1 MTQTNTQI
9 RMRRHPQGMVTPQ
22 DFETTQTP
30 LPELKD
36 GEVLVRN
43 MVLSLDPYMRPR
55 MDPLRSYVPPL
66 EIGELM
72 PGAAV
77 GEVVQSREPALP
89 EGAIVTGPLG
99 WQTHAVLTR
108 NIPRVRVLDPKLGPP
123 SAALSVLGMPGV
135 TAHYGLLKLAD
146 PQPGETVVVTAASGA
161 VGSVVGQ
168 IAKIKGCRVVGIAGG
183 PDKCRYVTE
192 ELGFDACVDYRAAD
206 FEQQLAAATP
216 DYVNILFENVGGP
229 VFDAV
234 LNRVDVWLL
243 LPGRPP
249 QHWATGNEVPR
260 AERPL
265 DSRTPAVVLDLP
277 PGTTAELL
285 LRVRSAG
292 APWRSSV
299 SSRAMPWRW
308 RAASAASRTTCS
320 RCSGIQGL
328 STYWW
333 MPASLMPR
341 TRSALSL

>member
-234 LNRVDVWLL
+234 LNRVADHARVALCGNISQYNASEPYGIKGMRQLL
-243 LPGRPP
+243 MHRV
-249 QHWATGNEVPR
+249 TIR
-260 AERPL
+260 AFVIADHNDYFPTAL
-265 DSRTPAVVLDLP
+265 
-277 PGTTAELL
+277 AELSTWVKEGRIKYKEDL
-285 LRVRSAG
+285 SKGL
-292 APWRSSV
+292 
-299 SSRAMPWRW
+299 
-308 RAASAASRTTCS
+308 ASAPEAFIRMLT
-320 RCSGIQGL
+320 GKNFGKQLVQVG
-328 STYWW
+328 
-333 MPASLMPR
+333 
-341 TRSALSL
+341 

>member
-234 LNRVDVWLL
+234 LNRVADHARVALCGNISQYNSSEPYGIKGMRQLL
-243 LPGRPP
+243 MHRV
-249 QHWATGNEVPR
+249 TIR
-260 AERPL
+260 AFVIADHNDYFPTAL
-265 DSRTPAVVLDLP
+265 
-277 PGTTAELL
+277 AELSTWVKEGRIKYKEDL
-285 LRVRSAG
+285 SKGL
-292 APWRSSV
+292 
-299 SSRAMPWRW
+299 
-308 RAASAASRTTCS
+308 ASAPEAFIRMLT
-320 RCSGIQGL
+320 GKNFGKQLVQVG
-328 STYWW
+328 
-333 MPASLMPR
+333 
-341 TRSALSL
+341 